1 MKKTLKLILLAV
13 LLFAVMIVFTACGSS
28 EENSTDE
35 GTENSSSS
43 TVSED
48 EENVENEEEDADEED
63 SSNISNSGNRVL
75 DEADEKKDEITIAV
89 VEEQVNMAMRAVESN
104 YLEDSLVSG
113 EAELFEDYITENLED
128 ELGSDYKVTFTG
140 KISSHSAKN
149 CEIEYEGETYLF
161 SIRTSG
167 KEAIVSYVE

>member
-1 MKKTLKLILLAV
+1 MRKSLKLILLSILLLAV
-13 LLFAVMIVFTACGSS
+13 LFVFTACGDSEKTTSEGENTTTSEAS
-28 EENSTDE
+28 EEN
-35 GTENSSSS
+35 TEETS
-43 TVSED
+43 V
-48 EENVENEEEDADEED
+48 DEED
-63 SSNISNSGNRVL
+63 DSSNESSSGNRIL
-75 DEADEKKDEITIAV
+75 DEANEKKDETKITA
-89 VEEQVNMAMRAVESN
+89 VEEQVNMAMRAIESN

-140 KISSHSAKN
+140 RISSHSTKN

-167 KEAIVSYVE
+167 KEAIVSYAE

>member
-1 MKKTLKLILLAV
+1 MRKSLKLILLSVLLLAV
-13 LLFAVMIVFTACGSS
+13 LFVFTACGDSEKTTSEGENTTTSEVS
-28 EENSTDE
+28 EEN
-35 GTENSSSS
+35 TEETS
-43 TVSED
+43 V
-48 EENVENEEEDADEED
+48 DEED
-63 SSNISNSGNRVL
+63 DSSNESSSGNRIL
-75 DEADEKKDEITIAV
+75 DEANEKKDETKIAA
-89 VEEQVNMAMRAVESN
+89 VEEQVNMAMRAIESN

-140 KISSHSAKN
+140 RISSHSAKN

-167 KEAIVSYVE
+167 KEAIVSYAE